1 MGSRPETAGIQP
13 KAKLLAGVGHCELR
27 ILLAL
32 GILLAPAA
40 LARAQVTFLGLN
52 TNARLSENHRV
63 VILTGSLTCRSS
75 EAFVVSVVV
84 QQEDSASTVAGS
96 GNTGPR
102 ACTGRHQSFALSAM
116 AEGPVNLSYRNG
128 PVTIMVA
135 ADVLSNKPAPGR
147 GWRKSSELLSAKL
160 NLSDGTLRSAT
171 TNGQEPAGFRIPLQL
186 TLLRYPPRQRTGR
199 ALSQPATVRQRV
211 FVGDVAFSC
220 SRSRMTCRHRR
231 CCLRTVSLSDSR

>member
-1 MGSRPETAGIQP
+1 MESRPETAGIQP
-13 KAKLLAGVGHCELR
+13 KARLSAGVGHWELR

-52 TNARLSENHRV
+52 TNARLSENRRA

-102 ACTGRHQSFALSAM
+102 ACTGQYQSFALSAL

-147 GWRKSSELLSAKL
+147 SWRKTGELLSAEVD
-160 NLSDGTLRSAT
+160 LSDGTLRSAT
-171 TNGQEPAGFRIPLQL
+171 PTSEQPAAFRVPPQL
-186 TLLRYPPRQRTGR
+186 MLLRFTPRSNVPRP
-199 ALSQPATVRQRV
+199 AL
-211 FVGDVAFSC
+211 
-220 SRSRMTCRHRR
+220 
-231 CCLRTVSLSDSR
+231 